1 MFAPVFIM
9 ATLYGHSVTGSA
21 GITLYNGHC
30 QQNIILY
37 RPPRA
42 SGGRKM
48 SKNTFPFLY
57 SWVLAFSSKRNLLI
71 GAKISVFLSDFIV
84 TLKEIATP
92 GVCEASGGPSWCR
105 AR

>member
-37 RPPRA
+37 RPHTA
-42 SGGRKM
+42 SGGRKV
-48 SKNTFPFLY
+48 ST
-57 SWVLAFSSKRNLLI
+57 KRNLLI